1 MFGRIASL
9 LTVLGVGLY
18 FTGWIYRW
26 AYFSYFQLEVTTLDL
41 PVESFLIA
49 PIQVFFGNLSSGDFS
64 TFFRTI
70 WVAIASFIIL
80 PNIFHLIKFI
90 TQKLDKILNQWRLKL
105 LRWSLKIKQPKIP
118 RNIQSFLYFQQFN
131 YRKYDK
137 ALIDEIVVTFWLLTI
152 LFFLGKTQ
160 GNLDA
165 RRDSRSDTS
174 LLPTVTLITPEN
186 RLPLGRKIDRDKLT
200 DDPNINNFRIIG
212 DIELYEELLLRD
224 YNNKTDPNFPKVIWR
239 LLFDTD
245 GQYYIFPSLPKDEP
259 SNARP
264 PVVVIQQ
271 SDRGE
276 YTIILSPEAPSKP

>member
-1 MFGRIASL
+1 MFPRIASL

-26 AYFSYFQLEVTTLDL
+26 AYYSYFQLEVTTLDL

-49 PIQVFFGNLSSGDFS
+49 PIQIFFGNLSGGDFS

-70 WVAIASFIIL
+70 GIAIASFLIVPII
-80 PNIFHLIKFI
+80 FYLIQLF
-90 TQKLDKILNQWRLKL
+90 TQKLDKFLNNWG
-105 LRWSLKIKQPKIP
+105 LKILKNLNNKHIKIP
-118 RNIQSFLYFQQFN
+118 RNIQLLFYYQQFN
-131 YRKYDK
+131 FQRYDK
-137 ALIDEIVVTFWLLTI
+137 ALINEIVVTFWLLTT
-152 LFFLGKTQ
+152 LFFLGQTQ

-165 RRDSRSDTS
+165 MRDSRSDTS
-174 LLPTVTLITPEN
+174 FLPIVTLITPEN
-186 RLPLGRKIDRDKLT
+186 QLPLGRKVDKDKLT

-224 YNNKTDPNFPKVIWR
+224 YNNKTDPNFPQVIWR

-245 GQYYIFPSLPKDEP
+245 GQYYIFPSLPKDAP

-271 SDRGE
+271 SQGGE
-276 YTIILSPEAPSKP
+276 YIVILSPEAPPKP

>member
-26 AYFSYFQLEVTTLDL
+26 AYYSYFQLEVTTLDL

-49 PIQVFFGNLSSGDFS
+49 PIQVFFSNLSGGDFS

-70 WVAIASFIIL
+70 GIAIASFIIV
-80 PNIFHLIKFI
+80 PIIFYLIQFF

-105 LRWSLKIKQPKIP
+105 LRWSLKNKHPKIT
-118 RNIQSFLYFQQFN
+118 RYLQSFLYFQQFN
-131 YRKYDK
+131 YQKYDK
-137 ALIDEIVVTFWLLTI
+137 ALIDEIVITFWLLTT
-152 LFFLGKTQ
+152 LFFLGQTQ

-165 RRDSRSDTS
+165 IRDSRSDTS
-174 LLPTVTLITPEN
+174 FLPVVTLITPEN
-186 RLPLGRKIDRDKLT
+186 RLPLGRKVDKLT

-224 YNNKTDPNFPKVIWR
+224 YNNKTDPNFPQVIWR

-245 GQYYIFPSLPKDEP
+245 GQYYIFPSPLKKDVP
-259 SNARP
+259 SNFRP

-276 YTIILSPEAPSKP
+276 YIVILSPEAPPLD